1 MSEPTSALSF
11 YNLILEVAKEGGIA
25 YHGSSGEE
33 QATIPVDLHDFEL
46 CKHIVNSGI
55 RAFISAAPVKGWR
68 WMRRILAVT
77 LTATRITG
85 IVDSANSTTIVDATL
100 TASYDT
106 NDDLKGYW
114 CYILTGT
121 GAGSYAKITGY
132 TASSGTVTVL
142 DWLSATG
149 AAGPADDS
157 TDPVEDDTFAITPV
171 ETVGGDITRYPLP
184 EYFGGTPDGPIEY
197 ERDSTHGTQIEWVD
211 ESRVR
216 ARQAINTLIDY
227 PRYAA
232 IRRLEYTS
240 GGYGPKRRFELFI
253 DKKPSASEVVEFPYT
268 LFFDEL
274 RMVAGIAS
282 GGSGV
287 TLVDSSFAKHYP
299 VDYFNDTWK
308 CFVISGTGK
317 NARGIITDFVGT
329 TFTVTVDDW
338 LGIDDS
344 TASGADPADGSAY
357 YMEPLNN
364 LHPAGF
370 QFDEA
375 IKAACLA
382 QAEIEIEDITAG
394 FMDKYIKHD
403 LPNAKNVDMRS
414 GPRKLGT
421 GNLPRIYGRRGG
433 RSNVTTA
440 WDI

>member
-11 YNLILEVAKEGGIA
+11 HDLILEVAREGGIA
-25 YHGSSGEE
+25 YHGTSGQE
-33 QATIPVDLHDFEL
+33 QAMLPVDPYDFEL
-46 CKHIVNSGI
+46 CKDIVNKGI

-85 IVDSANSTTIVDATL
+85 TVDSVTASPDTIVDATL

-106 NDDLKGYW
+106 DDDLNGYW

-121 GAGSYAKITGY
+121 GAGSYAQITDY
-132 TASSGTVTVL
+132 TAISGTVTVA
-142 DWLSATG
+142 DWLSSTG
-149 AAGPADDS
+149 AAAG
-157 TDPVEDDTFAITPV
+157 TDPVATDTFAITAV

-227 PRYAA
+227 PRMAA
-232 IRRLEYTS
+232 IRRLEYKS
-240 GGYGPKRRFELFI
+240 GGFGPKRRFELFL
-253 DKKPSASEVVEFPYT
+253 DKQPSATEVIEFPHT

-274 RMVAGIAS
+274 RMVAGVAS

-317 NARGIITDFVGT
+317 NARGDVTDFAGD

-344 TASGADPADGSAY
+344 TASAADPTDGSAY

-370 QFDEA
+370 PFDEA

-394 FMDKYIKHD
+394 FMDKYIKFD
-403 LPNAKNVDMRS
+403 LPNAKNIDQRS
-414 GPRKLGT
+414 APRKLGS

-433 RSNVTTA
+433 RSNVTTDN
-440 WDI
+440 DI

>member
-1 MSEPTSALSF
+1 MSEPSSALSF
-11 YNLILEVAKEGGIA
+11 YDLILEVAKEGGIT
-25 YHGSSGEE
+25 YPGSSGEE
-33 QATIPVDLHDFEL
+33 PAMIPVDPHDFEL
-46 CKHIVNSGI
+46 CKQIVNNGI
-55 RAFISAAPVKGWR
+55 MAFIAAAPVKGWR

-77 LTATRITG
+77 LTGTRITG
-85 IVDSANSTTIVDATL
+85 TVDSASSTTIVDATL

-106 NDDLKGYW
+106 DGDLSGYW

-121 GAGSYAKITGY
+121 GAGSYALITGY
-132 TASSGTVTVL
+132 TAISGTVTVA
-142 DWLSATG
+142 DWLSSTG
-149 AAGPADDS
+149 AAAG
-157 TDPVEDDTFAITPV
+157 TDPEAADTFAITPV

-197 ERDSTHGTQIEWVD
+197 ERDSTHGAQIEWVD

-227 PRYAA
+227 PRYAS

-240 GGYGPKRRFELFI
+240 GGFGPKRRFELFI

-268 LFFDEL
+268 LFFDKL
-274 RMVAGIAS
+274 RMVAGLAS
-282 GGSGV
+282 GGSGT

-299 VDYFNDTWK
+299 DDYFNDTWK

-317 NARGIITDFVGT
+317 NARGVVTDFAGS

-338 LGIDDS
+338 LSIDES
-344 TASGADPADGSAY
+344 TASAADAADGSAY

-403 LPNAKNVDMRS
+403 LPNAKNIDQRS
-414 GPRKLGT
+414 GPRKLGS
-421 GNLPRIYGRRGG
+421 GNITRVYGRRGG
-433 RSNVTTA
+433 RSDVTTDH
-440 WDI
+440 DI